1 MQGGVRRPVYKIVFK
16 QHSHGARIRIKSPS
30 SVSGWIMGDVVDL
43 VVQDLI
49 PAVNPG
55 QKIHSAKIAGHTL
68 TQIMDL
74 VELDHVIVGEV
85 ATIVPVEANRDCSV
99 VEVRYLI
106 VFDQNVVSVA
116 HQNAKAH
123 GSHSATTGD
132 QVVPEVD
139 ALVCQRF
146 VGRIGVAQ

>member
-1 MQGGVRRPVYKIVFK
+1 MSWTLLF
-16 QHSHGARIRIKSPS
+16 RIF
-30 SVSGWIMGDVVDL
+30 
-43 VVQDLI
+43 
-49 PAVNPG
+49 PAVNSG
-55 QKIHSAKIAGHTL
+55 EKIHSAKIAGHTL
-68 TQIMDL
+68 TQIMDV

-139 ALVCQRF
+139 ALWDL
-146 VGRIGVAQ
+146 GIGVASENSASHANAARTRVEHHAVPKLRQVR